1 LRQSG
6 IFLTI
11 FALFTTIGAQAAAP
25 AASER
30 AVERYPEKPI
40 RFIVP
45 FPPGAL
51 NDYLGR
57 MLAAKFTESWGKQ
70 MVVDN
75 RAGGSTI
82 IGTEMAAKSPPD
94 GYTLLLCS
102 VALAVNQT
110 LFPKLPYNTN
120 KDLAFVS
127 MIAATPYLL
136 VVQPSLP
143 VKSLRDLVALA
154 KSKPGQ
160 LNYGSTGNGGTSNLM
175 GEMLKTMAKIDI
187 VHIPY
192 KGLAPALTDMM
203 GGQINIAF
211 GGYSTV
217 GELWKSGRLRAIAV
231 TSAKR
236 SPYTPELPTI
246 AESGYPGYEATP
258 WWGIAVSAGTPKPII
273 FKLNAEIHRIMKS
286 PDVAE
291 QMNSRAIETWLGTP
305 EELAAYYQKEVVRWA
320 GVVKTSNIK
329 SE

>member
-1 LRQSG
+1 MKRTLPTLVALSCLSSICADAAERG
-6 IFLTI
+6 I
-11 FALFTTIGAQAAAP
+11 
-25 AASER
+25 
-30 AVERYPEKPI
+30 ERYPEKPI

-57 MLAAKFTESWGKQ
+57 LLATKFTENWGKQ

-110 LFPKLPYNTN
+110 LFPKLPYNTD

-127 MIAATPYLL
+127 MVAATPYLV

-143 VKSLRDLVALA
+143 VKTLQDLVALA
-154 KSKPGQ
+154 KAKPGQ

-175 GEMLKTMAKIDI
+175 GEMLKTMAKIDM

-203 GGQINIAF
+203 GGQINVAF

-217 GELWKSGRLRAIAV
+217 GELWKSGRVRAIAV

-236 SPYTPELPTI
+236 SPYTADLPTI

-258 WWGIAVSAGTPKPII
+258 WWGLAVAAGTPKPIVA
-273 FKLNAEIHRIMKS
+273 KLNAEVHRIMKS
-286 PDVAE
+286 PDVTE
-291 QMNSRAIETWLGTP
+291 QMKSRAIEVWVSTP
-305 EELAAYYQKEVVRWA
+305 EELAAYYQKEVLRWA
-320 GVVKTSNIK
+320 SVVKTSQIK
-329 SE
+329 AE